1 MGAVYQVGDA
11 AGWNAQGTDYKA
23 WASNINFQLGDTIVF
38 NYNPQMHNAL
48 EVSSADFKACS
59 GAAPTVAYTSGND
72 QVVLSTPGEHY
83 FICSFPGMCQAG
95 QKVKI
100 KVSSSSSD
108 NNNHSPPSPVVVPK
122 PPIAGTNM
130 PRVYPIGCSAS
141 SPLVSFHN
149 KLGLIALFTS
159 CVFFAFYIH

>member
-11 AGWNAQGTDYKA
+11 AGWNAMGTDYNA
-23 WASNINFQLGDTIVF
+23 WASKFKFQVGDIIVF

-48 EVSSADFKACS
+48 EVSSDNFKACS
-59 GAAPTVAYTSGND
+59 GAAPMVAYTSGND

-100 KVSSSSSD
+100 QVSSYSIG
-108 NNNHSPPSPVVVPK
+108 NTPPLGGSNS
-122 PPIAGTNM
+122 GG
-130 PRVYPIGCSAS
+130 RVYHPIDMTYSAAS
-141 SPLVSFHN
+141 SPLISFHN

-159 CVFFAFYIH
+159 CIFFAFYIH